1 MKLLEEI
8 KENKHLTEDDMK
20 EFINLL
26 LNPKVSNERK
36 IEILTSYTQKETQQS
51 ELTYLVKHLIHTMYP
66 VQPFYE
72 GAMCVCGTGGDGS
85 NSFNISTTVAFIVA
99 SAGVPIVKHGNRS
112 VTSQSGSTD
121 VLQEMSIQTCKVDE
135 VVKELNARGLSFISA
150 TDSYPIMKYL
160 QPVRKSIH
168 TPTIFNLVGP
178 LINPFKLTYQV
189 MGVYDVTQL
198 DKIAQTIKDLGRKKA
213 IVVHGA
219 NGMDEATLSGNN
231 IIYEINQDEP
241 IKTYTMNAKDYGLT
255 LAENETLIGGSPK
268 ENKKITINILNG
280 NDKSSKRDV
289 VLLNAAIALYVA
301 EKVNDIQ
308 SGIKLA
314 RHLIDSGQA
323 MKQYLKMGV

>member
-1 MKLLEEI
+1 M
-8 KENKHLTEDDMK
+8 
-20 EFINLL
+20 
-26 LNPKVSNERK
+26 
-36 IEILTSYTQKETQQS
+36 
-51 ELTYLVKHLIHTMYP
+51 
-66 VQPFYE
+66 
-72 GAMCVCGTGGDGS
+72 G
-85 NSFNISTTVAFIVA
+85 
-99 SAGVPIVKHGNRS
+99 
-112 VTSQSGSTD
+112 
-121 VLQEMSIQTCKVDE
+121 IQTCKVDE

-150 TDSYPIMKYL
+150 TDSYPIMKHL

-189 MGVYDVTQL
+189 MGVYDVTQI

-219 NGMDEATLSGNN
+219 NGMDEATLSGDN
-231 IIYEINQDEP
+231 IIYEINQGEP
-241 IKTYTMNAKDYGLT
+241 IKTYTINAKDYGLA

-289 VLLNAAIALYVA
+289 VLLNAALALYVA

-323 MKQYLKMGV
+323 MKQYLKMGVSS